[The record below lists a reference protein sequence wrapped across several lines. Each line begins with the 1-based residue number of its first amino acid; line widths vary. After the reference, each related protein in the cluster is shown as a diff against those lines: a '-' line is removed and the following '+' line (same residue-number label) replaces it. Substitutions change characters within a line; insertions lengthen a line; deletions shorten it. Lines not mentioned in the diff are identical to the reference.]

1 MNKITHFIITNE
13 CLKDQLRARRHHPA
27 LEITFRDKRGL
38 HKHKILSGRAD
49 EIHVFREN
57 GLTMVLSRN
66 PRLEYAGLQAFE
78 GDAKINDV
86 FLTGSE
92 LLAALGENDL
102 EPERM
107 VHVLKEWL

>member
-1 MNKITHFIITNE
+1 MKKITKFVIANE

-27 LEITFRDKRGL
+27 LEITFRDERGM
-38 HKHKILSGRAD
+38 HTHKIVSGRAD
-49 EIHVFREN
+49 DIHVFREN
-57 GLTMVLSRN
+57 GLTVVLSRN
-66 PRLEYAGLQAFE
+66 ARLEYAGLQAFE

-86 FLTGSE
+86 FLSGSE